1 MATYANQKCTEMGA
15 TVVAMSDSNG
25 YVVDENG
32 IDFRIIQQIKEQ
44 KRERISTYP
53 NYVPTAKYV
62 EGCASI
68 WSVSCDIAM
77 PCATQNEIDTD
88 SAKLLVSNGCKA
100 VFEGSNMPCSRGHPG
115 HQSLRPPLLPLQGFQ
130 RRRCGCLRPG
140 DEPEQRAPVLDL
152 EAVDA
157 PS

>member
-68 WSVSCDIAM
+68 WSVPCDIAM

-100 VFEGSNMPCSRGHPG
+100 VFEGSNMPCTPGGHP
-115 HQSLRPPLLPLQGFQ
+115 RPSKPPASSTPPPRLPTPAAWLSPAW
-130 RRRCGCLRPG
+130 R
-140 DEPEQRAPVLDL
+140 
-152 EAVDA
+152 
-157 PS
+157 

>member
-1 MATYANQKCTEMGA
+1 MGA

-53 NYVPTAKYV
+53 NYVPHCQIRGGLCQHLVRPAT
-62 EGCASI
+62 S
-68 WSVSCDIAM
+68 
-77 PCATQNEIDTD
+77 PCPAPPRTEIDTD

-100 VFEGSNMPCSRGHPG
+100 VFEGSNMPCTPEAIQAIKASGLLY
-115 HQSLRPPLLPLQGFQ
+115 SPPRLPTPAAWLSPAW
-130 RRRCGCLRPG
+130 R
-140 DEPEQRAPVLDL
+140 
-152 EAVDA
+152 
-157 PS
+157 

>member
-1 MATYANQKCTEMGA
+1 M
-15 TVVAMSDSNG
+15 AMSDSNG

-62 EGCASI
+62 EGCAGI
-68 WSVSCDIAM
+68 WSVPCDIAL

-100 VFEGSNMPCSRGHPG
+100 VFEAPTC
-115 HQSLRPPLLPLQGFQ
+115 
-130 RRRCGCLRPG
+130 
-140 DEPEQRAPVLDL
+140 PVL
-152 EAVDA
+152 
-157 PS
+157 PSHPAIKASGLLYSPSKLPTPAAWLSPAWR

>member
-62 EGCASI
+62 EGCAGI
-68 WSVSCDIAM
+68 WSVPCDIAM

-100 VFEGSNMPCSRGHPG
+100 VFEGSNMPCTPEAIQAIKASG
-115 HQSLRPPLLPLQGFQ
+115 LLYSPLQGFQ
-130 RRRCGCLRPG
+130 RRRRGCLRSG

-152 EAVDA
+152 
-157 PS
+157 